1 MYIPHK
7 PQRVLWLTPLLLP
20 QATWLYGALLR
31 QLASQTLDDL
41 LGVSPGADKPA
52 EGEARAAATA
62 EAASLLRQA
71 AGVYAYLGEQVL
83 PPLLSSLRGER

>member
-1 MYIPHK
+1 MLLP
-7 PQRVLWLTPLLLP
+7 LLP

-31 QLASQTLDDL
+31 QLAAQTLDDL

-71 AGVYAYLGEQVL
+71 AGVYTYLGEQLL